1 MLKYK
6 ITNRFIKDD
15 ITFVSQNTINRGVL
29 TDVSVISKEITVP
42 FVTQTKDTGYSDL
55 ISELFTVEKNKNVN
69 TVIDN
74 EKIKFY
80 ASKYTEETKT
90 NITFLFYFYNQDN
103 NSFNNNFLN
112 AGFTDEEVTEFRNN
126 FRNSFFRIDFYDSD
140 NIREQNFLFSEFL
153 NVESNTI
160 TSNFTF
166 DRIFYKK
173 EDPKFTK
180 DDTFVDL
187 YFEILFFDA
196 KTGVVKNL
204 INTPNSGTLSLQQFN
219 ANPSWRF
226 AKVKLLNPYF
236 NLPGV
241 GSLNRLFKVEP
252 INGNSDTQIRFTE
265 LIIQ

>member
-112 AGFTDEEVTEFRNN
+112 AGFTNEEVTEFRNN
-126 FRNSFFRIDFYDSD
+126 F
-140 NIREQNFLFSEFL
+140 
-153 NVESNTI
+153 
-160 TSNFTF
+160 
-166 DRIFYKK
+166 
-173 EDPKFTK
+173 
-180 DDTFVDL
+180 
-187 YFEILFFDA
+187 
-196 KTGVVKNL
+196 KNL
-204 INTPNSGTLSLQQFN
+204 
-219 ANPSWRF
+219 
-226 AKVKLLNPYF
+226 VEEEKLN
-236 NLPGV
+236 N
-241 GSLNRLFKVEP
+241 
-252 INGNSDTQIRFTE
+252 
-265 LIIQ
+265 